1 LFTGQDSLPTALLRS
16 DPALSTEAASSPT
29 VDARLAVEVF
39 PDDDRSSQQRRAR
52 VADRFSPSSAAHPS
66 LRSVFK
72 RLFDLV
78 VAGLLLVLMAPV
90 FLVLAVA
97 IKCDSSGPVF
107 FRCRRIG
114 LHGSE
119 FSMLKF
125 RKMHDGAGGPALTSV
140 DDARF
145 TRLGRWLAR
154 SKLDELPQLLNVIA
168 GHMSLVGPRPEHPS
182 FARFDPSGFADVLR
196 VRPGMTGLSQLAF
209 AREADVLR
217 LEDRITDYVQRVLPQ
232 KVALDRLYV
241 ERWSP
246 HLDLKILA
254 WTAVAVLLRGDVAVN
269 RETGR
274 LGRRHRERL
283 AGSGTPKSEKA

>member
-1 LFTGQDSLPTALLRS
+1 
-16 DPALSTEAASSPT
+16 
-29 VDARLAVEVF
+29 
-39 PDDDRSSQQRRAR
+39 
-52 VADRFSPSSAAHPS
+52 
-66 LRSVFK
+66 
-72 RLFDLV
+72 
-78 VAGLLLVLMAPV
+78 M

-97 IKCDSSGPVF
+97 IKCDSRGPVF

-182 FARFDPSGFADVLR
+182 FARFDPSGFTDVLR

-217 LEDRITDYVQRVLPQ
+217 SEDRITDYVQRVLPQ